1 LTKTVNLAS
10 GPSRLT
16 WWDWWDGDG
25 ADTGS
30 LTVNGSEV
38 YSLTLDQNEWV
49 FHSLDLTPWQ
59 NQTADISYFY
69 DAAGTSDGGAGWYLD
84 DVVILGCS
92 PEVVDFST
100 SSKSA
105 PATVQ
110 SGDEF
115 MYTITIVNSSG
126 VNATGVSMIDP
137 IPAGLTYV
145 NGSVT
150 GGAVYNAGQNRIE
163 WNGNVAASS
172 SVVITFMVE
181 ATAESGMVTNTATID
196 HSDISPVQV
205 MATTTI
211 EEAEYLVYLPV
222 VLKR

>member
-1 LTKTVNLAS
+1 
-10 GPSRLT
+10 
-16 WWDWWDGDG
+16 
-25 ADTGS
+25 
-30 LTVNGSEV
+30 
-38 YSLTLDQNEWV
+38 
-49 FHSLDLTPWQ
+49 
-59 NQTADISYFY
+59 
-69 DAAGTSDGGAGWYLD
+69 
-84 DVVILGCS
+84 
-92 PEVVDFST
+92 
-100 SSKSA
+100 
-105 PATVQ
+105 
-110 SGDEF
+110 

-181 ATAESGMVTNTATID
+181 APADSGMVTNTATID